1 MKPFEKKKKFYEL
14 LISENLIMT
23 VIIVNSFLIFLL
35 SFPEIRNNGLYTTL
49 VILDEI
55 CLIYF
60 AAEVAIKIKIKGFR
74 RFWLRAWDRFDF
86 ILVIVTFPVLL
97 QLFIPD
103 LMESKPGNSFT
114 EASTESTVIKKIFTS
129 FMLLRLLR
137 LMKLLKFIPNS
148 NMLIEGIKRALKAS
162 VGVIMSLFILNL
174 IFALGATILFS
185 NIPGAEPYFGDPLNS
200 MYTMFKIFTVEGW
213 YEVPDQLINNI
224 PEASNW
230 MIFLIRSY
238 FIISVGTGGLLG
250 LSLANAIF
258 VDEMTLDNN
267 MKLESM
273 IEDLTAEIKELK
285 NQIASKSD
293 Q

>member
-1 MKPFEKKKKFYEL
+1 MKNSEKKKKFYEL

-35 SFPEIRNNGLYTTL
+35 SFPEIRANGLYTTL

-60 AAEVAIKIKIKGFR
+60 AAEVSIKIKIKGFR

-103 LMESKPGNSFT
+103 LMESKPGHSFT
-114 EASTESTVIKKIFTS
+114 DASTESTFVKKVFTS

-213 YEVPDQLINNI
+213 YEIPDQLINNI

-238 FIISVGTGGLLG
+238 FIVSVGTGGLLG

-267 MKLESM
+267 MKLEGM
-273 IEDLTAEIKELK
+273 IEELTAEIKDLK
-285 NQIASKSD
+285 SQIASKPD

>member
-1 MKPFEKKKKFYEL
+1 MKVPKKKFYEYI
-14 LISENLIMT
+14 ISENLIMS

-35 SFPEIRNNGLYTTL
+35 TFPEIQNHTSFTFL

-60 AAEVAIKIKIKGFR
+60 LAEVSIKIKIKGFKE
-74 RFWLRAWDRFDF
+74 FWSRAWDRFDL

-103 LMESKPGNSFT
+103 LMDAGEGNDPP
-114 EASTESTVIKKIFTS
+114 VIKKIFTS

-148 NMLIEGIKRALKAS
+148 EMLIQGLKRALKAS
-162 VGVIMSLFILNL
+162 IGVIMSLFILNL
-174 IFALGATILFS
+174 IFALGATILFGS
-185 NIPGAEPYFGDPLNS
+185 INGAEPYFGDPLNS

-213 YEVPDQLINNI
+213 YEIPDQLIESI
-224 PEASNW
+224 PEKTNW

-238 FIISVGTGGLLG
+238 FIVSVGTGGLLG

-267 MKLESM
+267 MKLEEL
-273 IEDLTAEIKELK
+273 IGELTEEIKDLK
-285 NQIASKSD
+285 SQIQSKSD
-293 Q
+293 S

>member
-1 MKPFEKKKKFYEL
+1 MKPLEKKKKFYEL

-23 VIIVNSFLIFLL
+23 VIIVNSLLIFLL

-103 LMESKPGNSFT
+103 LMESKSGNSFT
-114 EASTESTVIKKIFTS
+114 EVSTESTVVKKIFTS

-213 YEVPDQLINNI
+213 YEIPDQLINNI
-224 PEASNW
+224 PDASNW

-238 FIISVGTGGLLG
+238 FIVSVGTGGLLG

-273 IEDLTAEIKELK
+273 IEELTAEIKELK

-293 Q
+293 H